1 MINFHL
7 FCSFD
12 DKCPFPFIIGAGG
25 GAGMSP
31 NKWGGSLGG
40 GGAGA
45 GGGMGGGKG
54 IPLESTLGLFSSELS
69 FLDSASNSRPKSV
82 KSRSQILR
90 GRSKLV
96 TISSHLAW
104 PSLQKNGKERGC
116 VTDLFIKIP

>member
-1 MINFHL
+1 
-7 FCSFD
+7 
-12 DKCPFPFIIGAGG
+12 
-25 GAGMSP
+25 MSP
-31 NKWGGSLGG
+31 NKWGGSVGG

-45 GGGMGGGKG
+45 GGGMGGGNG

-104 PSLQKNGKERGC
+104 PSLN
-116 VTDLFIKIP
+116 

>member
-1 MINFHL
+1 
-7 FCSFD
+7 
-12 DKCPFPFIIGAGG
+12 
-25 GAGMSP
+25 MSP
-31 NKWGGSLGG
+31 NKWGGSVGG

-54 IPLESTLGLFSSELS
+54 IPLESTLGLLFSSELS

-104 PSLQKNGKERGC
+104 PSLDYKRKKRGY
-116 VTDLFIKIP
+116 VIHLLLKIQ

>member
-1 MINFHL
+1 
-7 FCSFD
+7 
-12 DKCPFPFIIGAGG
+12 
-25 GAGMSP
+25 MSP

-54 IPLESTLGLFSSELS
+54 IPLESTLGFSSGFLS
-69 FLDSASNSRPKSV
+69 FLDSSNSRPKSV

-104 PSLQKNGKERGC
+104 PSLQKKKERERGC
-116 VTDLFIKIP
+116 VTDLFPKIPQHIVMSN

>member
-12 DKCPFPFIIGAGG
+12 DKCPFIIGAGG

-31 NKWGGSLGG
+31 NKWGGSVGG

-104 PSLQKNGKERGC
+104 PSL
-116 VTDLFIKIP
+116 D